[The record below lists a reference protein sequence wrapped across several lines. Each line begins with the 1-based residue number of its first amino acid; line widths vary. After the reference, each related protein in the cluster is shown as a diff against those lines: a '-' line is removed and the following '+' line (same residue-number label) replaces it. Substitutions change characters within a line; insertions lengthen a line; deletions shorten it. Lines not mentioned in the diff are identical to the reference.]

1 MKEKVASLARLFF
14 GFSTLET
21 LGRDQLDFREVA
33 VWNVKAALEKAYEAG
48 LKAGKES
55 K

>member
-1 MKEKVASLARLFF
+1 MKETVANIARLFF

-21 LGRDQLDFREVA
+21 RHQDRLDFREVA
-33 VWNVKAALEKAYEAG
+33 VWNVKWALEKAYEAG